1 MAGHDFG
8 VDHRGV
14 QLAVLLGLPRGRVLH
29 LSRDS
34 VWWWEKLE
42 GIHNNISN
50 DKHVYLQ
57 FGHLELKSPG
67 KEKRTG
73 GSMSVLCLQ
82 IIFQASCLDH
92 IQSYHWFVSG
102 RLNELNV
109 IRI

>member
-67 KEKRTG
+67 KEKK
-73 GSMSVLCLQ
+73 
-82 IIFQASCLDH
+82 
-92 IQSYHWFVSG
+92 SG
-102 RLNELNV
+102 RQHVSPLFANHSSGILPRPYSIISLV
-109 IRI
+109 CFGTSQ